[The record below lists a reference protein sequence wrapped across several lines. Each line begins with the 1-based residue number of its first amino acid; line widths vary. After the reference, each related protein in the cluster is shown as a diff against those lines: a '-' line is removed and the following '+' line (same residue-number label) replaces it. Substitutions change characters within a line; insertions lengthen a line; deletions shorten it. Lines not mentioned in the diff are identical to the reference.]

1 MMKKSQPKRIQREY
15 FPNSFH
21 LPIKP
26 IRETKMRID
35 PNKRTILIKII
46 FPTRDCFLNLI
57 ISAHDFSGCFLE
69 ELIEIINKCLDGY
82 KFL

>member
-21 LPIKP
+21 LPIKL

-35 PNKRTILIKII
+35 PNKRTMLIKII

-57 ISAHDFSGCFLE
+57 ISVQDLSDCFFE
-69 ELIEIINKCLDGY
+69 ELIEIIQQMFRWL
-82 KFL
+82 